1 MRTTLTLDDELAREL
16 KRRAAESGRSFKDE
30 VNEALARSLSAEEC
44 AAPRPFRQRTVSLGG
59 VREGVDLTKALQLAA
74 VLEDE
79 EWARKLRLR
88 K

>member
-1 MRTTLTLDDELAREL
+1 MRTTLTLDDTLAKEL
-16 KRRAAESGRSFKDE
+16 KRRAAEEGRPFKE
-30 VNEALARSLSAEEC
+30 VVNQALARGLSPPPHR
-44 AAPRPFRQRTVSLGG
+44 PREPFRQRTYSLGG
-59 VREGVDLTKALQLAA
+59 VQEGVDVTKALQLAA

>member
-1 MRTTLTLDDELAREL
+1 MRTTLTLDDTLVKEL
-16 KRRAAESGRSFKDE
+16 KRRAAEEGRPFKE
-30 VNEALARSLSAEEC
+30 IVNQALAHGL
-44 AAPRPFRQRTVSLGG
+44 APQSSPPPQPFRQRTHSLGG
-59 VREGVDLTKALQLAA
+59 VQEGVDLTKALQLAA

>member
-1 MRTTLTLDDELAREL
+1 MRTTLTLDDTLAQELR
-16 KRRAAESGRSFKDE
+16 RRAAEEGRSFKE
-30 VNEALARSLSAEEC
+30 VVNQALARGLDPQRS
-44 AAPRPFRQRTVSLGG
+44 APRGRFRQKTVALGG
-59 VREGVDLTKALQLAA
+59 VQEGVDLTKALQLAA

>member
-1 MRTTLTLDDELAREL
+1 MRTTLTLEDELAREL

-30 VNEALARSLSAEEC
+30 VNEALARSLSADPS

>member
-1 MRTTLTLDDELAREL
+1 MRTTLTLDDTLAKEL
-16 KRRAAESGRSFKDE
+16 KRRAAEEGRPFKE
-30 VNEALARSLSAEEC
+30 VVNQALARGLSPTPHR
-44 AAPRPFRQRTVSLGG
+44 PREPFRQRTYSLGS
-59 VREGVDLTKALQLAA
+59 VQEGVDVTKALQLAA

>member
-1 MRTTLTLDDELAREL
+1 MRTTLTLDDTLAREL
-16 KRRAAESGRSFKDE
+16 KRRAAEEGRSFKE
-30 VNEALARSLSAEEC
+30 IVNQALARGLRPQSHR
-44 AAPRPFRQRTVSLGG
+44 PQQPFRQKTYSLGG
-59 VREGVDLTKALQLAA
+59 VQEGVDLTKALQLAA

>member
-1 MRTTLTLDDELAREL
+1 MRTTLTLDDALAKEL
-16 KRRAAESGRSFKDE
+16 KRRAVEEGRSFKE
-30 VNEALARSLSAEEC
+30 LVNQAIARGLSPQPDR
-44 AAPRPFRQRTVSLGG
+44 PRQRFRQETHPLGG
-59 VREGVDLTKALQLAA
+59 VQEGVDMTKALQLAA

>member
-1 MRTTLTLDDELAREL
+1 MRTTLTLDDTLAKEL
-16 KRRAAESGRSFKDE
+16 KRRAAEEGRTFKE
-30 VNEALARSLSAEEC
+30 IVNQALARGLGPQRSHPA
-44 AAPRPFRQRTVSLGG
+44 RPFRQRTHSLGG
-59 VREGVDLTKALQLAA
+59 VQEGVDVTKALQLAA